1 MSTLLVNLR
10 DNTMASSQTK
20 DTVADSL
27 HLSLEGRLLFA
38 VPKSM
43 YAKGLQDPVAELTHS
58 QRAG

>member
-1 MSTLLVNLR
+1 
-10 DNTMASSQTK
+10 MASWQKK

-43 YAKGLQDPVAELTHS
+43 YAKGLQDSVAELTHS